1 MLDLYQSCPC
11 HTERKL
17 KFCCGKDV
25 VTQLSKVIDMFEGG
39 QRIKGVQTLD
49 RAIEQSGYRDCL
61 TGIRFATLLEDEDP
75 EGAVALCE
83 AYVRENG
90 ETSVAWTMRAMMA
103 MSGME
108 GEDGMEVVDHIQS
121 ALETGEPV
129 SNMLSEA
136 MLSAGM
142 MLGKFGYNVAAR
154 DHLAL
159 YVTLTGDPQ
168 GAAVRSLDILRQ
180 ALSTYPPVKHDWPC
194 VPIPEGRPW
203 SEAAAQA
210 LHWAEKGLWR
220 KALSVLLPLAQEQ
233 ATEPVLWKNVA
244 ILAGR
249 LAKLEIVGLAWQQ
262 YAQCPG
268 VSHDHAVEA
277 ELLHILNS
285 DVEQFETYTE
295 ARYTYDVLDVASLVE
310 QAESDPQIEVVPD
323 ELLQP
328 LAARRNEVPQAILF
342 TPLNFWDSGDG
353 TDVKPEPTHRM
364 AMVIYGKTTDGPA
377 ELVLACT
384 ESAAV
389 SDCIEKFL
397 QRYPQVDQRSMRK
410 QVVGQPLRLLVDFT
424 PHRLVG
430 LKPLAEESETVAR
443 SRDLS
448 QRLPDYATRLL
459 EGRTFREAVQ
469 LPEMHRR
476 IEALLLLLEC
486 ELSATV
492 DIRST
497 IHELR
502 AELQLPPLP
511 PIEPKT
517 VRLPDLSLQQFT
529 RLNFTEM
536 PARMLAWATN
546 LALSY
551 SLVNALR
558 GLLVEIERRLE
569 TAADEIREVIP
580 LQQVY
585 LMMAKI
591 EGQDA
596 KSCEYLDRG
605 ARELPLEPH
614 LVCDWLV
621 QALEVC
627 VSRRHEHH
635 FRHYLAHLA
644 DLAEID
650 EYCAAAMIKI
660 CSLLGIPGPSIEELR
675 GSSERRMDR
684 GDVLPAGIGR
694 PGSLDEARVAT
705 AAAPSQLWLPDSQ

>member
-39 QRIKGVQTLD
+39 QRIKGVQALE

-61 TGIRFATLLEDEDP
+61 TGIRFATLLEDDDVA
-75 EGAVALCE
+75 GARALCD

-103 MSGME
+103 SD
-108 GEDGMEVVDHIQS
+108 DGVELEAIDYIQS

-136 MLSAGM
+136 ILNTGML
-142 MLGKFGYNVAAR
+142 LGKLGFNVASR

-168 GAAVRSLDILRQ
+168 GAAVRALDFLRQ

-194 VPIPEGRPW
+194 LPIPEGRPW

-233 ATEPVLWKNVA
+233 ASEPVLWKNVA

-249 LAKLEIVGLAWQQ
+249 LAKMDIVSVAWRR
-262 YAQCPG
+262 YARCPG

-285 DVEQFETYTE
+285 DVDRFETYPE
-295 ARYTYDVLDVASLVE
+295 VQYTYTISDLEGFLE
-310 QAESDPQIEVVPD
+310 QANNDPQLDSVPE

-328 LAARRNEVPQAILF
+328 LANRRHEVPQALF
-342 TPLNFWDSGDG
+342 FTMLNFWDSGEG
-353 TDVKPEPTHRM
+353 VASSSEATHRM
-364 AMVIYGKTTDGPA
+364 ALAVYRRTDERPD
-377 ELVLACT
+377 ELALAVT
-384 ESAAV
+384 ESPAV
-389 SDCIEKFL
+389 ARCIEDFL
-397 QRYPQVDQRSMRK
+397 RRYPQVERQSKRHNF
-410 QVVGQPLRLLVDFT
+410 VGKPLRILADFT

-430 LKPLAEESETVAR
+430 LKPLEELSEAGPR
-443 SRDLS
+443 CRAML
-448 QRLPDYATRLL
+448 QRLPDYATQLL

-469 LPEMHRR
+469 VPELHLRV
-476 IEALLLLLEC
+476 EALLLLLEC
-486 ELSATV
+486 ELSSTT
-492 DIRST
+492 DIRVT
-497 IHELR
+497 IHQLR
-502 AELQLPPLP
+502 EALQLPPQPL
-511 PIEPKT
+511 IEPKT

-536 PARMLAWATN
+536 PVRMLAWATN

-558 GLLVEIERRLE
+558 GLLVEIERRVE
-569 TAADEIREVIP
+569 NSDDEIRQVIP
-580 LQQVY
+580 LSQIY

-591 EGQDA
+591 EGEDA
-596 KSCEYLDRG
+596 KSCEYLDKG
-605 ARELPLEPH
+605 ALELSGEPRASS
-614 LVCDWLV
+614 DWLV
-621 QALEVC
+621 QALEIC
-627 VSRRHEHH
+627 VSRRHERH
-635 FRHYLAHLA
+635 FRHYLGHLA
-644 DLAEID
+644 NLAEMD

-660 CSLLGIPGPSIEELR
+660 CSLLGIRGPSIEELR
-675 GSSERRMDR
+675 ESIGRRLER
-684 GDVLPAGIGR
+684 GEVLPVGIQ
-694 PGSLDEARVAT
+694 PPQGSHDSGL
-705 AAAPSQLWLPDSQ
+705 AAAASASPLWLPDGN

>member
-49 RAIEQSGYRDCL
+49 RALEQSGYRDCL
-61 TGIRFATLLEDEDP
+61 TGIRFATLLEDEDA
-75 EGAVALCE
+75 EGAKALCE

-90 ETSVAWTMRAMMA
+90 ETSVAWTMRAMSA
-103 MSGME
+103 LE
-108 GEDGMEVVDHIQS
+108 RVDELEVVDHIQS

-142 MLGKFGYNVAAR
+142 MLGKFGFNVAAR

-194 VPIPEGRPW
+194 VPIPEARPW

-233 ATEPVLWKNVA
+233 ANEPVLWKNVA

-249 LAKLEIVGLAWQQ
+249 LAKLDVVGMAWQR

-285 DVEQFETYTE
+285 DAAVFETYTE
-295 ARYTYDVLDVASLVE
+295 ARYTFDVRDVANLLE
-310 QAESDPQIEVVPD
+310 QAENDPQIDVVP
-323 ELLQP
+323 EALLQP
-328 LAARRNEVPQAILF
+328 LAVRRNEVPQAILF

-353 TDVKPEPTHRM
+353 ADVKPEPTHRM
-364 AMVIYGKTTDGPA
+364 AMVIYGKTTARPA
-377 ELVLACT
+377 ELVIACT

-397 QRYPQVDQRSMRK
+397 QRYPQVDQQSMRP
-410 QVVGQPLRLLVDFT
+410 QVVGKPLRLLVDFT

-430 LKPLAEESETVAR
+430 LKPLAEESETSAR
-443 SRDLS
+443 SRDLL

-476 IEALLLLLEC
+476 IEALLLMLEC

-558 GLLVEIERRLE
+558 GLIVEIERRLE

-580 LQQVY
+580 LPQVY

-596 KSCEYLDRG
+596 KSREYLDRG
-605 ARELPLEPH
+605 GRELPLEPRP
-614 LVCDWLV
+614 VCDWLV

-627 VSRRHEHH
+627 VSRRHEEH
-635 FRHYLAHLA
+635 FKHYLGHLA
-644 DLAEID
+644 DLAEMD

-660 CSLLGIPGPSIEELR
+660 CSLLGIPGPSLEDLR
-675 GSSERRMDR
+675 GSVERRSERV
-684 GDVLPAGIGR
+684 DVLPVGIDR
-694 PGSLDEARVAT
+694 PRAMSGDGVAT
-705 AAAPSQLWLPDSQ
+705 AAAPSKLWLPGDQ